1 MASPAMPGLFFC
13 FAACVLL
20 VIVSVSSPIWD
31 AVSFLNASIGG
42 REVHFGVFGYTGSA
56 RKLGYTIDPSV
67 LGINNDSLNTNVIH
81 NLTYVMVLH
90 PVAAGLAGLAVIFG
104 LCGAAYSRVGTIFMS
119 LAAALATLCTLVV
132 FIIDMVLWGMA
143 RNRIRDQGAQANYGN
158 ANWMVVGA
166 LAALLLGFCSSVI
179 GSCGNYRRRNTEKV

>member
-1 MASPAMPGLFFC
+1 MPGLFFC

-31 AVSFLNASIGG
+31 AVSFLDASFGG

-56 RKLGYTIDPSV
+56 RKLGYTIDPSI
-67 LGINNDSLNTNVIH
+67 LGVNNDSLNTAVIH

-132 FIIDMVLWGMA
+132 FIIDMVLWGIA

-179 GSCGNYRRRNTEKV
+179 GSCGNYRRRNAEKV